1 MENPGHEPV
10 LLLEDQA
17 LIAIYIEELLHQAG
31 FDNISTHSSCAAAAE
46 WLQKNTPKLAVIETR
61 LRDEPCDAIAA
72 VLNQRGVPYIVH
84 SVERDGSGNHPYMG
98 TKCRWIDKP
107 CDPDEFVKA
116 VKECVPSRREPAP
129 AASGTQY
136 QEQCHHR

>member
-46 WLQKNTPKLAVIETR
+46 WLQKNTPKLAVMETR

-116 VKECVPSRREPAP
+116 VKECVPRRRKSAP
-129 AASGTQY
+129 ARPGNEY
-136 QEQCHHR
+136 QGQCDHR